1 MPIGLSTLA
10 QPLRSKLYQVTI
22 GPLPTRDYAYLRQPT
37 PNAMLG
43 CFGSDPKP
51 YKRSSLTDTK
61 TAEYFPKQIIA
72 RDLPR
77 NFTERNLGSL

>member
-1 MPIGLSTLA
+1 
-10 QPLRSKLYQVTI
+10 
-22 GPLPTRDYAYLRQPT
+22 
-37 PNAMLG
+37 MLG

-61 TAEYFPKQIIA
+61 TAEYFPKQVIA

-77 NFTERNLGSL
+77 NFTERNLGLL